1 MGLSFR
7 PPPPGYEPLP
17 GPSPD
22 EDRGRKPAPPGGNP
36 LPPPEPAARGWDA
49 MAAVAAI
56 HQEELRTKCV
66 RRCGANSQRR
76 AGRGARALS
85 QRGGQ
90 DMRGRAVL
98 ARGRAHA
105 GLGDGGTK
113 TCSQDSRGAGQPS
126 PLPPDRLRLHAL
138 LWPAGALPRGPPGLH
153 SVLARRP
160 GLTWKPCRWAGPLP
174 AGDSRSGPQFGNV
187 NFITNV
193 SWVRRHHP
201 DHVK

>member
-7 PPPPGYEPLP
+7 SPPPRYEPLP

-36 LPPPEPAARGWDA
+36 LPPPEPAAPGWDA
-49 MAAVAAI
+49 MAAVAVI

-105 GLGDGGTK
+105 GLGDGGL
-113 TCSQDSRGAGQPS
+113 AGQQGRWPTLAPAPGPAS
-126 PLPPDRLRLHAL
+126 SARAAVARWRAPARSSWAPLC
-138 LWPAGALPRGPPGLH
+138 PRPQ
-153 SVLARRP
+153 
-160 GLTWKPCRWAGPLP
+160 AGPHLETVPMGRP
-174 AGDSRSGPQFGNV
+174 AASRRFAEWTS
-187 NFITNV
+187 I
-193 SWVRRHHP
+193 WKRELHH
-201 DHVK
+201 